1 MIQEALSHLVTA
13 FSIAHREDFPSMLY
27 KKYHLYDEGVEIMIP
42 SDIQPSESFLSS
54 QNRWLSKDRK
64 TVICIS
70 RGGADLTEDNLNSR
84 LNEYYKGFC
93 REVCHFQC
101 RHIIRRTVNRSV
113 FGEIQYTSRVTGY
126 PFYNVFLLGSY
137 QGRELVITIQCMEH
151 QWTANEHIFEN
162 IIDSIRIMKRQHED
176 REDTRHA
183 G

>member
-1 MIQEALSHLVTA
+1 
-13 FSIAHREDFPSMLY
+13 MLY

-42 SDIQPSESFLSS
+42 SDIRPSESFLAS
-54 QNRWLSKDRK
+54 QNSWLSKDKK
-64 TVICIS
+64 TVIHIS
-70 RGGADLTEDNLNSR
+70 RGGADLTEENLNSQ

-93 REVCHFQC
+93 RDVRHFQC
-101 RHIIRRTVNRSV
+101 RHIKRRMINRNV

-151 QWTANEHIFEN
+151 QWTPNEHIFEN
-162 IIDSIRIMKRQHED
+162 IIDSIRILKRQQD
-176 REDTRHA
+176 NMEDTRHA

>member
-1 MIQEALSHLVTA
+1 
-13 FSIAHREDFPSMLY
+13 MLY

-42 SDIQPSESFLSS
+42 SDIRPSESFLAS
-54 QNRWLSKDRK
+54 QNSWLSKDKK
-64 TVICIS
+64 TVIHIS
-70 RGGADLTEDNLNSR
+70 RGGADLTEENLNSH

-93 REVCHFQC
+93 RDVRHFQC
-101 RHIIRRTVNRSV
+101 RHIKRRMINRNV

-151 QWTANEHIFEN
+151 QWTPNEHIFEN
-162 IIDSIRIMKRQHED
+162 IIDSIRILKRQQD
-176 REDTRHA
+176 NMEDTRHA